1 MKSMKSLLLV
11 FPDQLSKNNKVFERL
26 DEKNLLLMYEPHD
39 SFYEI
44 AHHKHKLVFQISSFR
59 HFIEQIQYKILNMK
73 KYLKNSPNLIDYLSK
88 LAF

>member
-1 MKSMKSLLLV
+1 MHSLLLV

-59 HFIEQIQYKILNMK
+59 HFIEQIQYKNIKHEKISQRL
-73 KYLKNSPNLIDYLSK
+73 SQPNRLS
-88 LAF
+88 L